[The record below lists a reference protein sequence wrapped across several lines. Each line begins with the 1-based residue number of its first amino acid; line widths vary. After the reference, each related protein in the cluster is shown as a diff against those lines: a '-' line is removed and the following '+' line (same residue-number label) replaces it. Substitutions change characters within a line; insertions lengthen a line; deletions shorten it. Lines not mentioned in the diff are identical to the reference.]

1 MHHVDDAAGGV
12 QGGAGTQG
20 DGQVTGMCPEPVA
33 RHRVLLWLLGKL
45 GFGNALGSPH
55 NDPPLFP

>member
-20 DGQVTGMCPEPVA
+20 DGQVTGMGPEPVA
-33 RHRVLLWLLGKL
+33 RH
-45 GFGNALGSPH
+45 
-55 NDPPLFP
+55 